1 VRSDQDP
8 PHVAGSPADDT
19 PSLRERIVARA
30 SASRAALEERRVGSI
45 SIDAAFRAL
54 DVETETGGGV
64 LAGAIAFRVFMFMV
78 PYVFFVVV
86 ALGVGAVLSDQDAT
100 TLARSVGIGGL
111 AASGVA
117 SAADLSGSSRLAAIL
132 ISGFALVLGA
142 RAFSKVLWVT
152 HELIWR
158 VRVRRVRATRSG
170 FGLILVTTVGL
181 ALALGAG
188 WLRQQSPLL
197 TVVSVVGYTVVPFG
211 LWLLVSSRLPHAP
224 CPWWALLPG
233 AALFG
238 VGVQILHV
246 VTLTFIAQRMTSKTE
261 TYGVIG
267 GSLSLLLWAYLFG
280 RIITASAVVNSA
292 FWSRYEARHRE
303 PTEGADET
311 GRADA
316 EFG

>member
-1 VRSDQDP
+1 MRSDQDLAD
-8 PHVAGSPADDT
+8 AGGSRADDAQ
-19 PSLRERIVARA
+19 SVRERLVERVAA
-30 SASRAALEERRVGSI
+30 LRAALEERRVGSI

-86 ALGVGAVLSDQDAT
+86 ALGMGAAVADHDPT

-117 SAADLSGSSRLAAIL
+117 SAADLSGGSRVAAIL
-132 ISGFALVLGA
+132 ISGFALILGA

-158 VRVRRVRATRSG
+158 VREHRVRATRSG
-170 FGLILVTTVGL
+170 FGLILVATVGL
-181 ALALGAG
+181 VLALGVG

-197 TVVSVVGYTVVPFG
+197 TVVSLIAYTVVPSG
-211 LWLLVSSRLPHAP
+211 LWLLVSSRLPHAR

-238 VGVQILHV
+238 VGVAALHV
-246 VTLTFIAQRMTSKTE
+246 VTVTFIAHRMASKTE

-280 RIITASAVVNSA
+280 RIITATAVINSA
-292 FWSRYEARHRE
+292 FWSRYVARHSQ
-303 PTEGADET
+303 PTVSG
-311 GRADA
+311 GQS
-316 EFG
+316 